1 VPEDY
6 SRKLIQYYHGEMLV
20 LTMGLKI
27 VLSLL
32 DFPLTPL
39 QLLHESQH
47 PRYSLNTRKT
57 PMFY

>member
-1 VPEDY
+1 MPKDY
-6 SRKLIQYYHGEMLV
+6 FRKLIQYCHGEMLV

-39 QLLHESQH
+39 QLLHEFQH
-47 PRYSLNTRKT
+47 PCYALNTKKKL
-57 PMFY
+57 MFC

>member
-1 VPEDY
+1 VRKNY

-32 DFPLTPL
+32 DLPLTPL
-39 QLLHESQH
+39 QLFHEYQH
-47 PRYSLNTRKT
+47 PCYSLNTKT
-57 PMFY
+57 KAMF